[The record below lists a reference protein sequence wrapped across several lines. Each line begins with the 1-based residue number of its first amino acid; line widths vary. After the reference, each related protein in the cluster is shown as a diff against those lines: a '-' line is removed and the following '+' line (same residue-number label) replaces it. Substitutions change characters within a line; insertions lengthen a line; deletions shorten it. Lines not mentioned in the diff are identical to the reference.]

1 MPVTGAGFTARTEN
15 EILEAAEVELA
26 TVQDPD
32 SGEFLQP
39 DFTSDDPVMQVAKV
53 PLGGVARAEDATKLI
68 YDQFDPSNAT
78 GVIQSGQV
86 QLNGIRRQDESASV
100 FPFTATGTAGFSIP
114 AGSKVSDE
122 QETFFF
128 VTDQEVTFDVSG
140 SASGTMTC
148 ETNGSITFQPNELTK
163 IITPEQGWDSVT
175 NGTQL
180 SVGQLEETDE
190 ELRKRQRVSTA
201 APSVSLIDGLYAN
214 LLNTKGVTYARC
226 YQNSD
231 PQNSD
236 SRGILPATL
245 ACVVVGGTDEDVA
258 KTIFTRYAMNRTQG
272 NTLVTFFDLQGESYN
287 VRFDRAIPVN
297 IVVELD
303 IEVYN
308 QNVFP
313 SDGDEQI
320 KQAII
325 AYAQDGAKALGIEDG
340 FEDGFNPGVTIEYSR
355 LYTPIN
361 SVPGHRVTRLEIAI
375 DGQPLSDQPIP
386 VAFNEIG
393 TFLESNITVTEV

>member
-26 TVQDPD
+26 TVQDPE

-86 QLNGIRRQDESASV
+86 QLNGIKRQDESASV
-100 FPFTATGTAGFSIP
+100 FPFTATGTAGFVIP
-114 AGSKVSDE
+114 AGSKISDE
-122 QETFFF
+122 QETAIFT
-128 VTDQEVTFDVSG
+128 TDQEVTFDVG
-140 SASGTMTC
+140 GNASGTMTC
-148 ETNGSITFQPNELTK
+148 ETTGPITFQPDELTK
-163 IITPEQGWDSVT
+163 IITPQAGWDSVT
-175 NGTQL
+175 NGIQL
-180 SVGQLEETDE
+180 SIGELEETDE
-190 ELRKRQRVSTA
+190 ELRLRQRVSTA
-201 APSVSLIDGLYAN
+201 APSVTLIDGLRAN
-214 LLNTKGVTYARC
+214 LLNTDGVTYARC
-226 YQNSD
+226 LQNTNPTTTD
-231 PQNSD
+231 G
-236 SRGILPATL
+236 RGIEPATL
-245 ACVVVGGTDEDVA
+245 ACVVVGGTDEDIA

-272 NTLVTFFDLQGESYN
+272 NTTVTFFDSQGEAYN
-287 VRFDRAIPVN
+287 VSFFRATPVN

-303 IEVYN
+303 IEIYN
-308 QNVFP
+308 QTTFP
-313 SDGDEQI
+313 SDGEDQI
-320 KQAII
+320 VQAII
-325 AYAQDGAKALGIEDG
+325 AYAQGGAKALGIEDG

-355 LYTPIN
+355 LFTPIN
-361 SVPGHRVTRLEIAI
+361 SVPGHRVKRLEIAI
-375 DGQPLSDQPIP
+375 DGDPLAENEIP